1 MISSLNI
8 YLILSHLIRIRIM
21 AQKLRNKSKNHIEMD
36 IEIVDENENIDKNEC
51 NEELETT
58 FTPIQKLEVF
68 FRYLLINYLN
78 N

>member
-1 MISSLNI
+1 
-8 YLILSHLIRIRIM
+8 M

-68 FRYLLINYLN
+68 FRYLLINNLN

>member
-1 MISSLNI
+1 
-8 YLILSHLIRIRIM
+8 M
-21 AQKLRNKSKNHIEMD
+21 AQKLRNKSKNNIEMD

-68 FRYLLINYLN
+68 FEIIFVNKLFE
-78 N
+78 

>member
-1 MISSLNI
+1 
-8 YLILSHLIRIRIM
+8 M
-21 AQKLRNKSKNHIEMD
+21 AQKLRNRCIAENY
-36 IEIVDENENIDKNEC
+36 IEINIENNDENEC